1 MSLIENITFL
11 DVCVTLVTLAVVER
25 LVVQYLPE
33 NVVGPNGWLLKTD
46 S

>member
-1 MSLIENITFL
+1 MLFIENISFL
-11 DVCVTLVTLAVVER
+11 DVCLALVTIAVAER

-33 NVVGPNGWLLKTD
+33 DMVGPNGWLLKTG